1 MPCSGGPPASASRVA
16 GITCLYYKAQ
26 LYNAFFLMKEIYI
39 SRMLK
44 YIVLKR
50 NSQFIYVK
58 SINDVII

>member
-1 MPCSGGPPASASRVA
+1 
-16 GITCLYYKAQ
+16 
-26 LYNAFFLMKEIYI
+26 MKEIYI